1 MSGIAGIF
9 FLQKLVDLGVAI
21 SDNHRAC
28 VCSVESMA
36 EAGTF
41 GVGTGF

>member
-21 SDNHRAC
+21 SDNYRAC
-28 VCSVESMA
+28 ICSVESM
-36 EAGTF
+36 EKAGAF
-41 GVGTGF
+41 GFGTGF